1 MRILKL
7 KTKNG
12 KLIRFDKL
20 EINKIMEIYTT
31 KISSGE
37 WKDYSICFRS
47 NYALFCIHKSSFT
60 EPTFEIIKN
69 RNNNPIFS
77 LWSNS
82 KLIRKSESL
91 SKILIYFQKPKLT
104 LIN

>member
-7 KTKNG
+7 KTKKR

-20 EINKIMEIYTT
+20 EINKIMEIYSR

-47 NYALFCIHKSSFT
+47 NYALFCIHKSAFT
-60 EPTFEIIKN
+60 EPTFEIMKIKN
-69 RNNNPIFS
+69 KNPMFS

-82 KLIRKSESL
+82 KLIKKSESL
-91 SKILIYFQKPKLT
+91 SKILIYFKKPNLT

>member
-7 KTKNG
+7 KTKKR

-20 EINKIMEIYTT
+20 EINKIMEIYSR

-47 NYALFCIHKSSFT
+47 NYALFCIHKSAFN
-60 EPTFEIIKN
+60 EPTFEIMKN
-69 RNNNPIFS
+69 KNKNPMFS

-82 KLIRKSESL
+82 KLIKKSESL
-91 SKILIYFQKPKLT
+91 SKILIYFKKPNLT

>member
-7 KTKNG
+7 KTKKR
-12 KLIRFDKL
+12 KLIRFEKF
-20 EINKIMEIYTT
+20 EINKIMEIYSE

-82 KLIRKSESL
+82 KLIRKSGSL

>member
-7 KTKNG
+7 TTK
-12 KLIRFDKL
+12 KRLIRFDKF
-20 EINKIMEIYTT
+20 EINKIMEIYSR

-37 WKDYSICFRS
+37 WKDYSICFKS

-60 EPTFEIIKN
+60 EPTFEIMKN
-69 RNNNPIFS
+69 KSTKPIFS
-77 LWSNS
+77 LWSCS
-82 KLIRKSESL
+82 KLIIKSDSL
-91 SKILIYFQKPKLT
+91 SKILVYFQKPKLT

>member
-1 MRILKL
+1 MRILQL
-7 KTKNG
+7 KTKKK
-12 KLIRFDKL
+12 KLIRFDKF
-20 EINKIMEIYTT
+20 EINKIMEVYSR

-37 WKDYSICFRS
+37 WKDYSICFKT

-69 RNNNPIFS
+69 KNNNPIFS

-82 KLIRKSESL
+82 KLITKSESL